1 MEDLLKPEL
10 VEAIIMA
17 ATVGQFGQQLCEE
30 TFNEMWKKF
39 DAAKAQLM
47 NTAVSGGSAL
57 TTYLLTQES
66 FNPKAAAI
74 ALLSGIFAT
83 TALKLLKKKN
93 AGSEDKALESAKK
106 LEELQLQAKDDR
118 IAYLE
123 KELKIKVELLH
134 AKNDLI
140 NELTPTPKE

>member
-1 MEDLLKPEL
+1 MEELLKPEM
-10 VEAIIMA
+10 VEAIIMS

-30 TFNEMWKKF
+30 TWNEAWKKF
-39 DAAKAQLM
+39 DAAKAQLV

-57 TTYLLTQES
+57 TTYLLTQDT

-74 ALLSGIFAT
+74 ALISGIFAT

-93 AGSEDKALESAKK
+93 AGSEEKAAESAAK
-106 LEELQLQAKDDR
+106 LKELELQAKEDR

-140 NELTPTPKE
+140 AELTPDPK

>member
-1 MEDLLKPEL
+1 MEELLKPEM
-10 VEAIIMA
+10 VEAIIMS

-30 TFNEMWKKF
+30 TWNEAWKKF
-39 DAAKAQLM
+39 DSAKAQLV

-57 TTYLLTQES
+57 TTYLLTQDN

-74 ALLSGIFAT
+74 ALISGIFAT

-93 AGSEDKALESAKK
+93 AGTEDKAAESAAK
-106 LEELQLQAKDDR
+106 LKELELQAKEDR

-140 NELTPTPKE
+140 AELTPEPK

>member
-1 MEDLLKPEL
+1 MEELLKPEM
-10 VEAIIMA
+10 VEAIIMS

-30 TFNEMWKKF
+30 TWNEAWKKF
-39 DAAKAQLM
+39 DVAKAQLV
-47 NTAVSGGSAL
+47 NTVVSGGSAL
-57 TTYLLTQES
+57 TTYLLTQDN

-74 ALLSGIFAT
+74 ALISGIFAT

-93 AGSEDKALESAKK
+93 AGVEDKALENAKK

-123 KELKIKVELLH
+123 KELKIKVDLLN

-140 NELTPTPKE
+140 SELTPEPK

>member
-1 MEDLLKPEL
+1 MEELLKPEM
-10 VEAIIMA
+10 VEAIIMS

-30 TFNEMWKKF
+30 TWNEAWKKF
-39 DAAKAQLM
+39 DAAKAQLV

-57 TTYLLTQES
+57 TTYLLTQDN

-74 ALLSGIFAT
+74 ALISGIFAT

-93 AGSEDKALESAKK
+93 AGAEDKALESAKK

-123 KELKIKVELLH
+123 KELKIKVDLLH
-134 AKNDLI
+134 AKNELI
-140 NELTPTPKE
+140 ETLTPEPK

>member
-1 MEDLLKPEL
+1 MEELLKPEM
-10 VEAIIMA
+10 VEAIIMS

-30 TFNEMWKKF
+30 TWNEAWKKF
-39 DAAKAQLM
+39 DAAKAQLV

-57 TTYLLTQES
+57 TTYLLTQDT

-74 ALLSGIFAT
+74 ALISGIFAT

-93 AGSEDKALESAKK
+93 AGAEDKAAESAAK
-106 LEELQLQAKDDR
+106 LKELELQAKEDR

-140 NELTPTPKE
+140 AELTPDPK

>member
-1 MEDLLKPEL
+1 MEELLKPEM
-10 VEAIIMA
+10 VEAIIMS

-47 NTAVSGGSAL
+47 NTAVSGGSAI

-66 FNPKAAAI
+66 FNPKAATI

-93 AGSEDKALESAKK
+93 AGTEDKAAESAAK
-106 LEELQLQAKDDR
+106 LKEMELQAKEDR
-118 IAYLE
+118 ITYLE

-140 NELTPTPKE
+140 KELTPEPKE

>member
-1 MEDLLKPEL
+1 MEELLKPEM
-10 VEAIIMA
+10 VESIIMS

-30 TFNEMWKKF
+30 TWNEAWKKF
-39 DAAKAQLM
+39 DSAKAQLV

-57 TTYLLTQES
+57 TTYLLTQDN

-74 ALLSGIFAT
+74 ALISGIFAT

-93 AGSEDKALESAKK
+93 AGAEDKALESAKK

-123 KELKIKVELLH
+123 KELKIKVDLLH
-134 AKNDLI
+134 AKNELI
-140 NELTPTPKE
+140 ETLTPEPK

>member
-1 MEDLLKPEL
+1 
-10 VEAIIMA
+10 
-17 ATVGQFGQQLCEE
+17 
-30 TFNEMWKKF
+30 
-39 DAAKAQLM
+39 M

-57 TTYLLTQES
+57 TTYLLTQEV
-66 FNPKAAAI
+66 FNVKAAAI

-93 AGSEDKALESAKK
+93 AGTEEKALENAKK
-106 LEELQLQAKDDR
+106 LEEMQLQAKDDR

-123 KELKIKVELLH
+123 KELKIKIELLH

-140 NELTPTPKE
+140 AELTPEPK

>member
-1 MEDLLKPEL
+1 MEELLKPEL

-39 DAAKAQLM
+39 DAAKAQM
-47 NTAVSGGSAL
+47 VNTLVSGGSAL
-57 TTYLLTQES
+57 TTYLLTQDKIQ
-66 FNPKAAAI
+66 PKAAAI

-83 TALKLLKKKN
+83 TALKMLKKKN
-93 AGSEDKALESAKK
+93 SGNEDKALQNAEALKQ
-106 LEELQLQAKDDR
+106 LELQSKDDR

-123 KELKIKVELLH
+123 KELKIKVDLLH
-134 AKNDLI
+134 AKNQFQNAD
-140 NELTPTPKE
+140 TPESK

>member
-1 MEDLLKPEL
+1 MEELLKPEM
-10 VEAIIMA
+10 VEAIIMS

-30 TFNEMWKKF
+30 TWNEAWKKF
-39 DAAKAQLM
+39 DAAKAQLV

-57 TTYLLTQES
+57 TTYLLTQDN

-74 ALLSGIFAT
+74 ALISGIFAT
-83 TALKLLKKKN
+83 TALKMLKKKN
-93 AGSEDKALESAKK
+93 AGAQDQAAESAAK
-106 LEELQLQAKDDR
+106 LKEMELQAKEDR
-118 IAYLE
+118 ITYLE

-140 NELTPTPKE
+140 AELTPDPK

>member
-1 MEDLLKPEL
+1 MEELLKPEM
-10 VEAIIMA
+10 VEAIIMS

-30 TFNEMWKKF
+30 TWNEAWKKF
-39 DAAKAQLM
+39 DAAKAQLV

-57 TTYLLTQES
+57 TTYLLTQDN

-74 ALLSGIFAT
+74 ALISGIFAT

-93 AGSEDKALESAKK
+93 AGAEDKALESAKK

-123 KELKIKVELLH
+123 KELKIKIELLH

-140 NELTPTPKE
+140 AELTPEPK

>member
-1 MEDLLKPEL
+1 MEELLKPEM
-10 VEAIIMA
+10 VESIIMS

-30 TFNEMWKKF
+30 TWNEAWKKF
-39 DAAKAQLM
+39 DSAKAQLV

-57 TTYLLTQES
+57 TTYLLTQDN

-93 AGSEDKALESAKK
+93 AHAEDKATESAEK
-106 LEELQLQAKDDR
+106 LKELQLQAKDDR

-140 NELTPTPKE
+140 NELTPEPK